1 MGVRPVTLVEAHPA
15 STAIAKMNPI
25 TFGDGFMAGMLALL
39 KQHCPQATPIDDH
52 HQGNDELSSMIGSAS
67 SGHSFWCGQPSQTP
81 PREEERRGAG
91 GWARCARETFA
102 ARRCIN

>member
-39 KQHCPQATPIDDH
+39 KQCCPQATPDRRQ
-52 HQGNDELSSMIGSAS
+52 HQADGMGVSSMIGSIAS
-67 SGHSFWCGQPSQTP
+67 LCVRMAALVFQPASAQLALSGHRHRAQ
-81 PREEERRGAG
+81 E
-91 GWARCARETFA
+91 
-102 ARRCIN
+102 